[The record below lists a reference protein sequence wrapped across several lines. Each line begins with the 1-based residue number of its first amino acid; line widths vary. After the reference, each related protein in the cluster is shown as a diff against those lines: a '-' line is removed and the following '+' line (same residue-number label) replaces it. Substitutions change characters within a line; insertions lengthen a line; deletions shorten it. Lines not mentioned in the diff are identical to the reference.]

1 MRTKIVLVL
10 VALCMAA
17 GMAVQG
23 GEVIKDG
30 LVDSDKVAE
39 KQFKQAL
46 KKEQKDKEY
55 SLQVYERL
63 ANGGYAPA
71 QYKLYELGKGE
82 EWREKA
88 ALGGVSEA
96 ITPVLESYIKQYN
109 DVINHGRKCLVN
121 VKKGVVDTKEI
132 TAFEKELRDAH
143 LFMTKNIITM
153 KENMHV
159 FAPKDIYYLPGYKK
173 LSKEKLRDLFAKQ
186 MAIMDAYFDEI
197 EKQTD
202 NCYNI
207 LAEIQKRTKK

>member
-17 GMAVQG
+17 GMALQG

-30 LVDSDKVAE
+30 LGDSDKAAQ

-46 KKEQKDKEY
+46 KNEQKDKEY

-88 ALGGVSEA
+88 ALGGVIDA
-96 ITPVLESYIKQYN
+96 ISPVLDSYIKHY
-109 DVINHGRKCLVN
+109 DDAIYHGRKCLDN
-121 VKKGVVDTKEI
+121 VRKGVVETKDI
-132 TAFEKELRDAH
+132 TAFKKEFIDAH
-143 LFMTKNIITM
+143 LFMSKNILTM
-153 KENMHV
+153 MENMHV

-173 LSKEKLRDLFAKQ
+173 LSKKKLWDLLAKQ
-186 MAIMDAYFDEI
+186 KAIMDSYYDEI

-202 NCYNI
+202 SCYNI
-207 LAEIQKRTKK
+207 LAEIQERTKK

>member
-96 ITPVLESYIKQYN
+96 ITPVLESYIKQYD
-109 DVINHGRKCLVN
+109 DVINHGRKCLDN

-132 TAFEKELRDAH
+132 TAFEKELREVSTSIDKKISTISNGMWA
-143 LFMTKNIITM
+143 LTPQN
-153 KENMHV
+153 
-159 FAPKDIYYLPGYKK
+159 IYYLPGYKK
-173 LSKEKLRDLFAKQ
+173 MSKNDFIALSARRFASFDVYQKE
-186 MAIMDAYFDEI
+186 IG
-197 EKQTD
+197 EKID
-202 NCYNI
+202 RCYKI
-207 LAEIQKRTKK
+207 FEEIQKRTKK